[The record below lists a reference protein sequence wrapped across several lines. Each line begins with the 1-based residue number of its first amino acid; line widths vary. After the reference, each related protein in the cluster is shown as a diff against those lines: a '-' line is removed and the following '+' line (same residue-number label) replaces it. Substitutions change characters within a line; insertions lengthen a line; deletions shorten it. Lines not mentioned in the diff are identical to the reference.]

1 VTDLATSHNS
11 GSYRLR
17 SLNLSAMKRRDPRTH
32 LESGRNFVVDWNAI
46 DLTYLDLVSPTWAST
61 VVVYDYV

>member
-17 SLNLSAMKRRDPRTH
+17 SLNLLAMKRRDPRTH
-32 LESGRNFVVDWNAI
+32 LEPGRNFVVDWNAI
-46 DLTYLDLVSPTWAST
+46 DLT
-61 VVVYDYV
+61 